1 MLPAVCQIACQ
12 TMQMMMLSSQCRQ
25 NDENKNALTYLK
37 AGEAPI
43 VDADADADAD
53 DELNGGGKE

>member
-1 MLPAVCQIACQ
+1 M
-12 TMQMMMLSSQCRQ
+12 MQMTTLSSQHRQ
-25 NDENKNALTYLK
+25 NDENENALTYLK

-43 VDADADADAD
+43 IDADADAD